1 MSATSP
7 ETPIRGTIWPA
18 VGLSLIV
25 VIGNLIGWAKTG
37 HLAELVIALGWCGMI
52 PAFCYTPISFTGPF
66 RENLTRRRKPMPR
79 WAMIFQLAGFVLAG
93 VGLLSKLVT

>member
-1 MSATSP
+1 MDATSP
-7 ETPIRGTIWPA
+7 QPPIRGTIWPA

-37 HLAELVIALGWCGMI
+37 HLAELVIATGWLGMI
-52 PAFCYTPISFTGPF
+52 PAFCYTPISFTIPF

-79 WAMIFQLAGFVLAG
+79 WVVVSQLVGFALVGAGLVWKFV
-93 VGLLSKLVT
+93 T